1 MPSTKPQT
9 NVRLSEEAKDAL
21 DALAKRFGVSASAV
35 VEILVRERAR
45 KEGLKIKG
53 LTK

>member
-1 MPSTKPQT
+1 VPSTKPQT
-9 NVRLSEEAKDAL
+9 NVRLSDEARDAL
-21 DALAKRFGVSASAV
+21 NALAKRLGVSASAV
-35 VEILVRERAR
+35 VEMLVRDRAR